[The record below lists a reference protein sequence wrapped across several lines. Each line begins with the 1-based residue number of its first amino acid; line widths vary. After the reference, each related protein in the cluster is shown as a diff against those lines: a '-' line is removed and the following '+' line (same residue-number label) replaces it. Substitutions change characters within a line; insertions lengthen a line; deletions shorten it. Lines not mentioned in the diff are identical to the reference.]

1 MKKLGSKVISLIL
14 ISFLIILIVLKDNYN
29 EIIGVL
35 KRTNYIYILLGITIV
50 IIGDLFK
57 SLSITK
63 IIKLEKKSFKLKNGF
78 LLTLQTN
85 FFNGITPFCLGGGP
99 FQIYTLNKQEKIKYS
114 DGAKIIFKDFYSYQ
128 MSLVIVSSLCL
139 LVNYVLNIVEFN
151 NPIRILIIIGYLLNL
166 SIAFFLMYLPYS
178 KSNAKKITKFISNI
192 LYKLKI
198 CKNKDIFQT
207 KIDKFIIDF
216 KNNIKNTLKNKFLV
230 IECVVLNI
238 IKIVSIGATTYF
250 CFRSINL
257 TIPLLECIVFTII
270 TITMASFIPIPG
282 SSGGIEYGFISLFSM
297 LVLNTNASAVMLIW
311 RFITYYALV
320 VVGGILFALKNRE

>member
-1 MKKLGSKVISLIL
+1 MKKLGSKIISLII
-14 ISFLIILIVLKDNYN
+14 ISFLIIFIVLKDNYN

-35 KRTNYIYILLGITIV
+35 KKTNNKYIVLGIIIV

-57 SLSITK
+57 SLAITK

-78 LLTLQTN
+78 FLTLQTN

-114 DGAKIIFKDFYSYQ
+114 DGTKIIFKDFYSYQ

-139 LVNYVLNIVEFN
+139 LVNYILKILEFN
-151 NPIRILIIIGYLLNL
+151 NPIKILIIVGYLLNL

-198 CKNKDIFQT
+198 CNNKDIFQA
-207 KIDKFIIDF
+207 KLNKFIAEF
-216 KNNIKNTLKNKFLV
+216 KCNIKNTLKNKFLV
-230 IECVVLNI
+230 IECIVLNI
-238 IKIVSIGATTYF
+238 IKIVSIGVTTYF
-250 CFRSINL
+250 CFKAVDI

-270 TITMASFIPIPG
+270 TITIASFIPIPG
-282 SSGGIEYGFISLFSM
+282 SSGGIEYGFVAIFSM
-297 LVLNTNASAVMLIW
+297 FIIKAKTSAAMLIW

-320 VVGGILFALKNRE
+320 VVGGIVFSLKSRE